1 MKKLL
6 PIINYTLLII
16 IITTNFSA
24 AQVKINYK
32 SFLENDKLVL
42 SDGWKYSI
50 SDSSFAEIKDSSTN
64 DWIEIQTTIFS
75 DDNII
80 PVSTSKVLFY
90 KKFYVDSTMYGKPV
104 GLDFLFFGGIKIYLN
119 DKLIFTG
126 IFNDGKPVL
135 PVKEILS
142 NDSLQT
148 LKVELNT
155 EDSESFLNKG
165 LKFGFE
171 ISLVKYDERLYS
183 RVSTL
188 SALSTRR
195 NIFLVITLVLAVFH
209 SFLYIFNKQKKNNLF
224 YVLFLFFFAFFLFGN
239 YVSNYSGDAGLLLF
253 YIPAVKVLLMFI
265 ILSASTAIYTIFKPL
280 PKYYKYFWIYS
291 VVIGIAGYFSTS
303 IIFIYLTFSSITF
316 FSVWGSW
323 YLFGPA
329 KGRRFDEKIIKSG
342 FAIMATGG
350 ILQMLYALKF
360 VIPFFGINDI
370 YFFGVI
376 IFVFSMSIAFAYD
389 FASTSKNLEKKL
401 EEVKI
406 LSEKT
411 IEQERFAQE
420 HELKRKLLEADNN
433 RKTKELEEARSL
445 QLSMLPACLNNIPG
459 IDICFDMKTA
469 TEVGGDYYDY
479 FFSNDGTLNI
489 AIGDATGHGTK
500 AGLMVATIKSLFN
513 ALGAKMMIPD
523 FFNRCTE
530 IIKTMNLGNL
540 FMSMAVVRYKNNKLI
555 VSSAGMPPIFIY
567 KKNKNE
573 VEEILIKSMPL
584 GAHKNFKYY
593 EEESE
598 LESGDVIL
606 MMSDG
611 FPELFNEKREMLG
624 YEKVKELLILH
635 FDKTAGNINRELF
648 KAVENWRGARAQ
660 DDDITFVVIKII

>member
-1 MKKLL
+1 MKKL
-6 PIINYTLLII
+6 PLLIKYILQI
-16 IITTNFSA
+16 ILLTTNFSI
-24 AQVKINYK
+24 AQGSINYK

-50 SDSSFAEIKDSSTN
+50 SDSTFGRIKDSANN
-64 DWIEIQTTIFS
+64 DWIEIQTTMFGDENVLPAS
-75 DDNII
+75 A
-80 PVSTSKVLFY
+80 SKVWFY
-90 KKFYVDSTMYGKPV
+90 NEFYVDSTMYSKPV
-104 GLDFLFFGGIKIYLN
+104 GLDFLFFGNIKIYLN
-119 DKLIFTG
+119 DKLIFAG

-142 NDSLQT
+142 NDSQQT

-155 EDSESFLNKG
+155 EDAEEFIAKG
-165 LKFGFE
+165 LIFGFE
-171 ISLVKYDERLYS
+171 ISLVKYDEKLHT

-239 YVSNYSGDAGLLLF
+239 YVSDYSGNAGLLLF
-253 YIPAVKVLLMFI
+253 YIPAVKALLMFI
-265 ILSASTAIYTIFKPL
+265 ILSGSTAIYTIFKPL
-280 PKYYKYFWIYS
+280 PKYYKYFWSYT
-291 VVIGIAGYFSTS
+291 VLIGIIGYFSNS
-303 IIFIYLTFSSITF
+303 IVFIYLTFSSITF

-329 KGRRFDEKIIKSG
+329 KQRSFDEKIIKIG
-342 FAIMATGG
+342 FAIMAVSG
-350 ILQMLYALKF
+350 ILQMLYALNF
-360 VIPFFGINDI
+360 INPFFGITDI
-370 YFFGVI
+370 YFFGVL
-376 IFVFSMSIAFAYD
+376 IFVFSMSIAFADD
-389 FASTSKNLEKKL
+389 FASTSKDLEKKL
-401 EEVKI
+401 AEVKI

-411 IEQERFAQE
+411 IEQERLVQE
-420 HELKRKLLEADNN
+420 QELKRKLLEADNN

-445 QLSMLPACLNNIPG
+445 QLSMLPSCLNNISG

-479 FFSNDGTLNI
+479 FTSNDGTLNI

-540 FMSMAVVRYKNNKLI
+540 FMSMTVVRYKNSRLI
-555 VSSAGMPPIFIY
+555 ASAAGMPPIIIY
-567 KKNKNE
+567 KKSKNE
-573 VEEILIKSMPL
+573 IDEILIKSMPL
-584 GAHKNFKYY
+584 GAHRDFKYY
-593 EEESE
+593 EEEYE
-598 LESGDVIL
+598 LESGDVVL
-606 MMSDG
+606 MMTDG
-611 FPELFNEKREMLG
+611 FPELFNEKREMFG
-624 YEKVKELLILH
+624 YEKVKELLNLH
-635 FDKTAGNINRELF
+635 NGKTAAGINRELF
-648 KAVENWRGARAQ
+648 KAAENWRGSRAQ
-660 DDDITFVVIKII
+660 DDDVTFVIIKIL